1 MVAEPSDPKGGPLV
15 RAPRFQVM
23 LTSMALWMALMMVA
37 ADGGGRELGALGMA
51 ESFVNM
57 PMEPKAMEHH
67 RWSCRKFE
75 AYDLGDAERQGEGQR
90 EVQQTKCAH
99 THGQVQ

>member
-1 MVAEPSDPKGGPLV
+1 
-15 RAPRFQVM
+15 
-23 LTSMALWMALMMVA
+23 MMVA

-99 THGQVQ
+99 THMDKYNRPMDGCNYMEKYKY